1 MDLAHLVQTIS
12 IYALPVIFG
21 ITLHEAAHGYVA
33 KHFGD
38 TTAYVLG
45 RVSLN
50 PVRHIDLVGTIIVP
64 LVILLATSWG
74 AGQGML
80 FGWAKPVP
88 VNYHALRKPKRDMM
102 WVAAAGP
109 AANLAMALGW
119 ALTAKLALVMPSN
132 YFTDPLFLISQAGVT
147 VNLVL
152 MLLNLIP
159 LLAARRRAHRRRP
172 AADADGR
179 PVRAPRALGLP
190 DPARADVHERAWDRP
205 RADGGRLAAADRERV
220 RDALTWS
227 LNGWCRGCAR
237 PARCTWATTTAR
249 SRTGCGCR
257 ASIRATSSSPTGTRS
272 RRITRSRRS
281 SSRTCG
287 TWWST
292 GSPPASTPAQATL
305 FIQSRVPEHA
315 ELHTLLSMITPL
327 GWLERVPT
335 YKDQQEKLTDR
346 DLSTYGFLGYPLLQ
360 AADVLIY
367 RAKFVPVGE
376 DQVPHVEF
384 MREIARR
391 FNHIYGREPGF
402 EEKALAAAK
411 KLGSAQ
417 GEALPRAANEV
428 PGAG

>member
-64 LVILLATSWG
+64 LAILLVTSWG

-119 ALTAKLALVMPSN
+119 ALTAKLALVMPNN
-132 YFTDPLFLISQAGVT
+132 YFTDPLFLISQAGVA

-159 LLAARRRAHRRRP
+159 LLP
-172 AADADGR
+172 
-179 PVRAPRALGLP
+179 L
-190 DPARADVHERAWDRP
+190 
-205 RADGGRLAAADRERV
+205 DGGRIVAGLLPTRMADQYARLEPWGFPILLALMFTNVLGIVLGPMVAG
-220 RDALTWS
+220 S
-227 LNGWCRGCAR
+227 L
-237 PARCTWATTTAR
+237 
-249 SRTGCGCR
+249 
-257 ASIRATSSSPTGTRS
+257 
-272 RRITRSRRS
+272 
-281 SSRTCG
+281 
-287 TWWST
+287 
-292 GSPPASTPAQATL
+292 Q
-305 FIQSRVPEHA
+305 
-315 ELHTLLSMITPL
+315 
-327 GWLERVPT
+327 
-335 YKDQQEKLTDR
+335 
-346 DLSTYGFLGYPLLQ
+346 
-360 AADVLIY
+360 LI
-367 RAKFVPVGE
+367 
-376 DQVPHVEF
+376 
-384 MREIARR
+384 
-391 FNHIYGREPGF
+391 
-402 EEKALAAAK
+402 
-411 KLGSAQ
+411 
-417 GEALPRAANEV
+417 ANAF
-428 PGAG
+428 GML